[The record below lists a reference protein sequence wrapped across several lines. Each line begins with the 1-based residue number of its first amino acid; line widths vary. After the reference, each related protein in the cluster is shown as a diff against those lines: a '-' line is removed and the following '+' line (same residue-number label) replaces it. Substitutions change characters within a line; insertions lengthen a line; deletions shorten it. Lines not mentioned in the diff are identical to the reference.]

1 MAKVQGPLFS
11 VDASGKFAD
20 SLVFGSW
27 RGIKTVRSY
36 AIPSNPNTPDQ
47 MKVRD
52 NFSRATQFWGRL
64 TGKDQVAWRSSASGQ
79 EYSGYNNLVKRAQ
92 DIYNADGVWV
102 LFNNA
107 DEENISSD
115 GATVTITGNEDV
127 SAMIR
132 YGTAAG
138 SYSNSMSM
146 SKTDNEDG
154 TYEFSAELTGLPPNA
169 TVYYMVEIEPEDGFA
184 GRTGEYS
191 FSTASA

>member
-36 AIPSNPNTPDQ
+36 AIPSNPNTPEQ
-47 MKVRD
+47 MQVRD
-52 NFSRATQFWGRL
+52 NFRRATQFWGML

-92 DIYNADGVWV
+92 DIYNEGGVWV

-107 DEENISSD
+107 EEENITSD
-115 GATVTITGNEDV
+115 GATVTITGSEDV
-127 SAMIR
+127 EATIR

-138 SYSNSMSM
+138 SYSNSMPM
-146 SKTDNEDG
+146 TKIAGEDG
-154 TYEFSAELTGLPPNA
+154 NFDFSAELTGLPSNA
-169 TVYYMVEIEPEDGFA
+169 TVYYMIEIEPQEGYA
-184 GRTGEYS
+184 GRTGEYA